1 MASIYGTEK
10 SILRFEAGGAIVEG
24 LTALAAG
31 VLAILGIVGLVPTIA
46 ASIATL
52 LLGAAF
58 LEQGTA
64 LASEYSKLLNRL
76 GGGSFAKGEL
86 AVGTTAEF
94 VIGGAAVTLGILSL
108 VNIYPMVLL
117 PCSVIAIGAALVL
130 TSGSA
135 MRLNDLKLEAAQAGA
150 LAQNMAH
157 ATVSGAAGAQLL
169 AGFATAVLGIIALV
183 SGDYK
188 MVLTLVGLLVSSAAL
203 TLSAGALSGRMLES
217 LYNGRGTNTGPTV
230 SE

>member
-1 MASIYGTEK
+1 MANVYGTEK

-31 VLAILGIVGLVPTIA
+31 ILAILGIVGLMPTSA

-52 LLGAAF
+52 LIGAAL

-64 LASEYSKLLNRL
+64 VAGEYTKLLNQVS
-76 GGGSFAKGEL
+76 GGSFSRGEL

-108 VNIYPMVLL
+108 VAIYPMVLL
-117 PCSVIAIGAALVL
+117 PCAVIAIGAALVL
-130 TSGSA
+130 TSGSTV
-135 MRLNDLKLEAAQAGA
+135 RLNDLKLEAAQAGA

-157 ATVSGAAGAQLL
+157 AAVSGAAGAQML
-169 AGFATAVLGIIALV
+169 AGFATVVLGIIALV
-183 SGDYK
+183 SAQATLT
-188 MVLTLVGLLVSSAAL
+188 LTLVALLVSAASL
-203 TLSAGALSGRMLES
+203 TLSASALSGRMLGTLHKE
-217 LYNGRGTNTGPTV
+217 RGSTPGQP
-230 SE
+230 